1 MDSHVRPDQGRARA
15 KSNAFSF
22 RSQGSADNSNPN
34 NSASPKSKH
43 TRKES
48 DSERRKTHY
57 DPTTKANPNA
67 AMNEA
72 QPIAAALE
80 KPTLQS
86 LRSFQHSDADGNLIA
101 EPDLSNPTRSRWE
114 RPLDTI
120 RSFEAAIDG
129 EYRRRASHMRS
140 DQTDVMSNY
149 GGASRRSS
157 YYGGGQD
164 AQRYSS
170 NGYYSGQQQY
180 ARPPRDSYDNGYG
193 QGGPVGG
200 PPRVRY
206 GNRMQSD
213 PGWGSQGG
221 RMSNGQNVYGQTPPN
236 GYQQSRDTVHTNG
249 SNGSHSDGAY
259 GTDPNSENSSIERSM
274 PVRPPQGDMS
284 EQYGANG
291 YGGPIREEYGQQQGG
306 HLPNQQPQQF
316 GGAPPPPPHAAKTVP
331 PRVPIK
337 LGGGEGGAE
346 PAGRPGV
353 LRKESTGGE
362 DKRRSWFKR
371 RFSKD

>member
-1 MDSHVRPDQGRARA
+1 MDSQQARPEQGRARA
-15 KSNAFSF
+15 NTGAFSF
-22 RSQGSADNSNPN
+22 RSHGSGDSPN
-34 NSASPKSKH
+34 ANASPKSKH
-43 TRKES
+43 ARKES

-57 DPTTKANPNA
+57 DPSTKANPNA

-72 QPIAAALE
+72 QPMAAALE

-129 EYRRRASHMRS
+129 EYRRRASQMRS

-157 YYGGGQD
+157 YYGGGPD
-164 AQRYSS
+164 VHRNSS
-170 NGYYSGQQQY
+170 NSYHATQQY
-180 ARPPRDSYDNGYG
+180 VRPPRDSYDNGYG

-206 GNRMQSD
+206 GTRMQSD

-221 RMSNGQNVYGQTPPN
+221 RMSNGQNVYNQTPPN

-249 SNGSHSDGAY
+249 SNGSHSDAAY
-259 GTDPNSENSSIERSM
+259 GTDPSSENSSIERSL
-274 PVRPPQGDMS
+274 PVRPPQGDMG
-284 EQYGANG
+284 EQYRANG
-291 YGGPIREEYGQQQGG
+291 YTGPIREEYGPQQGG
-306 HLPNQQPQQF
+306 GYFPTQPPQQL
-316 GGAPPPPPHAAKTVP
+316 GGAPPPPPHAAKTLP
-331 PRVPIK
+331 PRLPIQ
-337 LGGGEGGAE
+337 LGGGERGAE
-346 PAGRPGV
+346 PAARPSV

-362 DKRRSWFKR
+362 DKRKSWFKR
-371 RFSKD
+371 RFSKN